1 VQQNSLPDL
10 DLRVRAGCVSKT
22 CFVFF
27 QEASSV
33 ANLGALYHLTGRLD
47 EAEVLY
53 QKALKLV
60 PEDEVTNLN
69 LRRLRNLKM
78 IQEEKKRLR
87 RK

>member
-1 VQQNSLPDL
+1 
-10 DLRVRAGCVSKT
+10 
-22 CFVFF
+22 
-27 QEASSV
+27 V

-47 EAEVLY
+47 EAEDLY
-53 QKALKLV
+53 RKALHMV
-60 PEDEVTNLN
+60 PEDDITNLN

>member
-1 VQQNSLPDL
+1 
-10 DLRVRAGCVSKT
+10 
-22 CFVFF
+22 
-27 QEASSV
+27 V
-33 ANLGALYHLTGRLD
+33 ANLGALYHLTGRLE

-60 PEDEVTNLN
+60 PEDEVTTLN

>member
-1 VQQNSLPDL
+1 
-10 DLRVRAGCVSKT
+10 
-22 CFVFF
+22 
-27 QEASSV
+27 V

-47 EAEVLY
+47 EAEGLY
-53 QKALKLV
+53 QKALQMV
-60 PEDEVTNLN
+60 PEDDVTNLN